1 MTISPLTHAHV
12 VRVADL
18 VSAYVSRN
26 AVPPGDLA
34 GVVTAMHR
42 ALAALPGQPLPAPA
56 PDIDRPSA
64 HAIRQSVQPA
74 GLVSFL
80 DGKSYKTL
88 KRHLSKHGLDPESYR
103 ERFGLPA
110 DYPMVAAQYA
120 ERRSSLAKQLGF
132 GRVISGR

>member
-1 MTISPLTHAHV
+1 MSTHPLTRTHV
-12 VRVADL
+12 DRVADL

-26 AVPPGDLA
+26 AVPAGDLA

-42 ALAALPGQPLPAPA
+42 ALTALPGQQTIEMASKPEK
-56 PDIDRPSA
+56 PSA
-64 HAIRQSVQPA
+64 VEIRQSVQPA
-74 GLVSFL
+74 ALISFL

-88 KRHLSKHGLDPESYR
+88 KRHLSKYGLDPVTYR

-120 ERRSSLAKQLGF
+120 ERRSSLAKELGF
-132 GRVISGR
+132 GRIISGR

>member
-1 MTISPLTHAHV
+1 MATYPLARTHIE
-12 VRVADL
+12 RVADL

-26 AVPPGDLA
+26 AVPAGELPGIVSA
-34 GVVTAMHR
+34 VHR
-42 ALAALPGQPLPAPA
+42 ALTALPGQPPAQAA
-56 PDIDRPSA
+56 PVIDRPSA
-64 HAIRQSVQPA
+64 QEIRQSVQPA

-88 KRHLSKHGLDPESYR
+88 KRHLSKFGLDPDSYR
-103 ERFGLPA
+103 ARFGLPA

-132 GRVISGR
+132 GRIISGR